1 MLHLVDHAAD
11 TVVILVRPDFT
22 NVTKAQAFYNFAV
35 GFRLTDEATLLRH
48 NDLAHFLLLSFD
60 LMAKRLT
67 GDI

>member
-1 MLHLVDHAAD
+1 
-11 TVVILVRPDFT
+11 VRLDFT

-60 LMAKRLT
+60 PVANRLT